1 MMVNVLLMAGGH
13 GERLWPL
20 SQTCSPKQCL
30 PVVQGKSFIRATINR
45 LEGIISP
52 DQIFVATGRETAE
65 PVMKEVPDLPEE
77 NIIVEPYPRDTAP
90 CIGLAAAIIEE
101 ASPESIMIALPCDH
115 IIQDIPL
122 FQQCIEKA
130 IVAATHGYL
139 VTLGITPQYPATEY
153 GYLECGK
160 ESTELKKAT
169 GDDYIVVDRFVEKP
183 DRIAAQQF
191 IDSGSFLWNSG
202 MFVWRCE
209 RIIEEIS
216 VHMPHLKSGL
226 DNIMKAYGT
235 DRYEEILDKE
245 FYQFPRQSIDRGVM
259 EKQHGI
265 IAVKADFSWRDSG
278 NWQSFAELLPKNS
291 SNNCVHG
298 RFTALDT
305 SGCIVW
311 SDKTV
316 AALGVN
322 DLVIVSANDAILVC
336 AKDRAQDIKELLEQL
351 QTETCDPGES

>member
-1 MMVNVLLMAGGH
+1 
-13 GERLWPL
+13 
-20 SQTCSPKQCL
+20 
-30 PVVQGKSFIRATINR
+30 
-45 LEGIISP
+45 
-52 DQIFVATGRETAE
+52 
-65 PVMKEVPDLPEE
+65 
-77 NIIVEPYPRDTAP
+77 
-90 CIGLAAAIIEE
+90 
-101 ASPESIMIALPCDH
+101 
-115 IIQDIPL
+115 
-122 FQQCIEKA
+122 
-130 IVAATHGYL
+130 
-139 VTLGITPQYPATEY
+139 
-153 GYLECGK
+153 
-160 ESTELKKAT
+160 
-169 GDDYIVVDRFVEKP
+169 
-183 DRIAAQQF
+183 
-191 IDSGSFLWNSG
+191 
-202 MFVWRCE
+202 
-209 RIIEEIS
+209 
-216 VHMPHLKSGL
+216 MPHLKSGL

-305 SGCIVW
+305 SGCIAW